1 MMKTKFMKKIV
12 AISLVSV
19 GILTLVAC
27 SSASSDKSSSE
38 SVKVG
43 ILQYMEHESLTAARE
58 GFVAELEAN
67 GYKEGEKLVLDYQN
81 AQGDQANL
89 QTISEQL
96 IDGND
101 IVLAIATPAAQ
112 SLATVSTETPI
123 LFTAVTDPLSADLVE
138 SIEKPGGLLTGTS
151 DQAPIDKQVELL
163 GQAVPDAKTV
173 GILYTTSE
181 RNSEVQVEQAKELFE
196 KAGYKVVVKGITS
209 TNEVQD
215 ATTSLMKDVDAI
227 FVPTDNTIASTMTLI
242 GELSVEHQIPV
253 IGGSTDMVDEGGL
266 LTYGLGVHQLLP
278 VPRPDLVVYGT
289 TLIGIILIFMGCDIF
304 SKPTKEMQLLEND
317 ERNIAITNASLANA
331 YKVTLTLLVLVL
343 FALVFMGYM
352 SKVVFFSI
360 AGVIAIGQITWV
372 ITARYLDKNTS

>member
-1 MMKTKFMKKIV
+1 MYYRLVKKLATISV
-12 AISLVSV
+12 ASMGL
-19 GILTLVAC
+19 LTLAAC
-27 SSASSDKSSSE
+27 SSSSEQASSDV
-38 SVKVG
+38 VKVG
-43 ILQYMEHESLTAARE
+43 VLQYMEHESLTAARE

-101 IVLAIATPAAQ
+101 IVLAIATPSAQ

-123 LFTAVTDPLSADLVE
+123 VFTAVTDPLSADLVE

-181 RNSEVQVEQAKELFE
+181 RNSEVQVEQAKELLE

-209 TNEVQD
+209 SNEVQD
-215 ATTSLMKDVDAI
+215 ATTSLMKDVDALFI
-227 FVPTDNTIASTMTLI
+227 PTDNTVASTMTMI
-242 GELSVEHQIPV
+242 GELSVEHKVPV

-266 LTYGLGVHQLLP
+266 LTYGTNYEALGRQTAKMAIKIIEGANVSETAVEYPETVSLHVNEEMAQKL
-278 VPRPDLVVYGT
+278 
-289 TLIGIILIFMGCDIF
+289 GIDT
-304 SKPTKEMQLLEND
+304 SK
-317 ERNIAITNASLANA
+317 
-331 YKVTLTLLVLVL
+331 LTV
-343 FALVFMGYM
+343 
-352 SKVVFFSI
+352 SE
-360 AGVIAIGQITWV
+360 
-372 ITARYLDKNTS
+372 

>member
-1 MMKTKFMKKIV
+1 MYYKLVKKLATISV
-12 AISLVSV
+12 ASMGL
-19 GILTLVAC
+19 LTLAAC
-27 SSASSDKSSSE
+27 SSSSE
-38 SVKVG
+38 QASPDVVKVG
-43 ILQYMEHESLTAARE
+43 VLQYMEHESLTAARE

-101 IVLAIATPAAQ
+101 IVLAIATPSAQ

-123 LFTAVTDPLSADLVE
+123 VFTAVTDPLSADLVE

-173 GILYTTSE
+173 GILYTTGE
-181 RNSEVQVEQAKELFE
+181 RNSEVQVEQAKELLE

-215 ATTSLMKDVDAI
+215 ATTSLMKDVDALFI
-227 FVPTDNTIASTMTLI
+227 PTDNTVASTMTMI
-242 GELSVEHQIPV
+242 GELSVEHKVPV

-266 LTYGLGVHQLLP
+266 LTYGTNYEALGRQTAKMAIKIIEGANVSETAVEYPETVSLHVNEEMAQKL
-278 VPRPDLVVYGT
+278 
-289 TLIGIILIFMGCDIF
+289 GIDT
-304 SKPTKEMQLLEND
+304 SK
-317 ERNIAITNASLANA
+317 LA
-331 YKVTLTLLVLVL
+331 V
-343 FALVFMGYM
+343 
-352 SKVVFFSI
+352 SE
-360 AGVIAIGQITWV
+360 
-372 ITARYLDKNTS
+372 

>member
-1 MMKTKFMKKIV
+1 MYYKLVKKMATISV
-12 AISLVSV
+12 ASMGL
-19 GILTLVAC
+19 LTLAAC
-27 SSASSDKSSSE
+27 SSSSEQASSDV
-38 SVKVG
+38 VKVG
-43 ILQYMEHESLTAARE
+43 VLQYMEHESLTAARE

-96 IDGND
+96 IAGND
-101 IVLAIATPAAQ
+101 IVLAIATPSAQ

-123 LFTAVTDPLSADLVE
+123 VFTAVTDPLSADLVE

-181 RNSEVQVEQAKELFE
+181 RNSEVQVEQAKELLE

-209 TNEVQD
+209 SNEVQD
-215 ATTSLMKDVDAI
+215 ATTSLMKDVDALFI
-227 FVPTDNTIASTMTLI
+227 PTDNTVASTMTMI
-242 GELSVEHQIPV
+242 GELSVEHKVPV

-266 LTYGLGVHQLLP
+266 LTYGTNYEALGRQTAKMAIKIIEGANVSETAVEYPETVSLHVNEEMAQKL
-278 VPRPDLVVYGT
+278 
-289 TLIGIILIFMGCDIF
+289 GIDT
-304 SKPTKEMQLLEND
+304 SK
-317 ERNIAITNASLANA
+317 LA
-331 YKVTLTLLVLVL
+331 V
-343 FALVFMGYM
+343 
-352 SKVVFFSI
+352 SE
-360 AGVIAIGQITWV
+360 
-372 ITARYLDKNTS
+372 

>member
-1 MMKTKFMKKIV
+1 MYYKLVKKLATISV
-12 AISLVSV
+12 ASMGL
-19 GILTLVAC
+19 LTLAAC
-27 SSASSDKSSSE
+27 SSSSEQASSDM
-38 SVKVG
+38 VKVG
-43 ILQYMEHESLTAARE
+43 VLQYMEHESLTAARE

-101 IVLAIATPAAQ
+101 IVLAIATPSAQ

-123 LFTAVTDPLSADLVE
+123 VFTAVTDPLSADLVE

-181 RNSEVQVEQAKELFE
+181 RNSEVQVEQAKELLE

-209 TNEVQD
+209 SNEVQD
-215 ATTSLMKDVDAI
+215 ATTSLMKDVDALFI
-227 FVPTDNTIASTMTLI
+227 PTDNTVASTMTMI
-242 GELSVEHQIPV
+242 GELSVEHKVPV

-266 LTYGLGVHQLLP
+266 LTYGTNYEALGRQTAKMAIKIIEGANVSETAVEYPETVSLHVNEEMAQKL
-278 VPRPDLVVYGT
+278 
-289 TLIGIILIFMGCDIF
+289 GIDT
-304 SKPTKEMQLLEND
+304 SK
-317 ERNIAITNASLANA
+317 LA
-331 YKVTLTLLVLVL
+331 V
-343 FALVFMGYM
+343 
-352 SKVVFFSI
+352 SE
-360 AGVIAIGQITWV
+360 
-372 ITARYLDKNTS
+372 

>member
-1 MMKTKFMKKIV
+1 MYYKLVKKLATISV
-12 AISLVSV
+12 ASMGL
-19 GILTLVAC
+19 LTLAAC
-27 SSASSDKSSSE
+27 SSSSEQASSDV
-38 SVKVG
+38 VKVG
-43 ILQYMEHESLTAARE
+43 VLQYMEHESLTAARE

-101 IVLAIATPAAQ
+101 IVLAIATPSAQ

-123 LFTAVTDPLSADLVE
+123 VFTAVTDPLSADLVE

-151 DQAPIDKQVELL
+151 DQAPIDKQIELL

-181 RNSEVQVEQAKELFE
+181 RNSEVQVEQAKDLLE

-215 ATTSLMKDVDAI
+215 ATTSLMKDVDALFI
-227 FVPTDNTIASTMTLI
+227 PTDNTVASTMTMI
-242 GELSVEHQIPV
+242 GELSVEHKVPV

-266 LTYGLGVHQLLP
+266 LTYGTNYEALGRQTAKMAIKIIEGANVSETAVEYPETVSLHVNEEMAQKL
-278 VPRPDLVVYGT
+278 
-289 TLIGIILIFMGCDIF
+289 GIDT
-304 SKPTKEMQLLEND
+304 SK
-317 ERNIAITNASLANA
+317 LA
-331 YKVTLTLLVLVL
+331 V
-343 FALVFMGYM
+343 
-352 SKVVFFSI
+352 SE
-360 AGVIAIGQITWV
+360 
-372 ITARYLDKNTS
+372 

>member
-1 MMKTKFMKKIV
+1 MYYKLVKKLATISV
-12 AISLVSV
+12 ASMGL
-19 GILTLVAC
+19 LTLAAC
-27 SSASSDKSSSE
+27 SSSSEQASSDV
-38 SVKVG
+38 VKVG
-43 ILQYMEHESLTAARE
+43 VLQYMEHESLTAARE

-101 IVLAIATPAAQ
+101 IVLAIATPSAQ

-123 LFTAVTDPLSADLVE
+123 VFTAVTDPLSADLVE

-181 RNSEVQVEQAKELFE
+181 RNSEVQVEQAKELLE

-209 TNEVQD
+209 SNEVQD
-215 ATTSLMKDVDAI
+215 ATTSLMKDVDALFI
-227 FVPTDNTIASTMTLI
+227 PTDNTVASTMTMI
-242 GELSVEHQIPV
+242 GELSVEHKVPV

-266 LTYGLGVHQLLP
+266 LTYGTNYEALGRQTAKMAIKIIKGAKVSETAVEYPETVSLHVNEEMAQKL
-278 VPRPDLVVYGT
+278 
-289 TLIGIILIFMGCDIF
+289 GIDT
-304 SKPTKEMQLLEND
+304 SK
-317 ERNIAITNASLANA
+317 LA
-331 YKVTLTLLVLVL
+331 V
-343 FALVFMGYM
+343 
-352 SKVVFFSI
+352 SE
-360 AGVIAIGQITWV
+360 
-372 ITARYLDKNTS
+372 

>member
-1 MMKTKFMKKIV
+1 MYYKLVKKLATISV
-12 AISLVSV
+12 ASMGL
-19 GILTLVAC
+19 LTLAAC
-27 SSASSDKSSSE
+27 SSSSEQASSAV
-38 SVKVG
+38 VKVG
-43 ILQYMEHESLTAARE
+43 VLQYMEHESLTAARE

-101 IVLAIATPAAQ
+101 IVLAIATPSAQ

-123 LFTAVTDPLSADLVE
+123 VFTAVTDPLSADLVE

-181 RNSEVQVEQAKELFE
+181 RNSEVQVEQAKELLE

-209 TNEVQD
+209 SNEVQD
-215 ATTSLMKDVDAI
+215 ATTSLMKDVDALFI
-227 FVPTDNTIASTMTLI
+227 PTDNTVASTMTMI
-242 GELSVEHQIPV
+242 GELSVEHKVPV

-266 LTYGLGVHQLLP
+266 LTYGTNYEALGRQTAKMAIKIIEGANVSETAVEYPETVSLHVNEEMAQKL
-278 VPRPDLVVYGT
+278 
-289 TLIGIILIFMGCDIF
+289 GIDT
-304 SKPTKEMQLLEND
+304 SK
-317 ERNIAITNASLANA
+317 LA
-331 YKVTLTLLVLVL
+331 V
-343 FALVFMGYM
+343 
-352 SKVVFFSI
+352 SE
-360 AGVIAIGQITWV
+360 
-372 ITARYLDKNTS
+372 

>member
-1 MMKTKFMKKIV
+1 MYNKLVKKLATV
-12 AISLVSV
+12 SLASISA
-19 GILTLVAC
+19 LTLAAC
-27 SSASSDKSSSE
+27 SSSSDQASTE
-38 SVKVG
+38 TVKVG
-43 ILQYMEHESLTAARE
+43 VLQYMEHESLTAARE

-96 IDGND
+96 IGGND
-101 IVLAIATPAAQ
+101 IVLAIATPSAQ

-123 LFTAVTDPLSADLVE
+123 VFTAVTDPLSADLVE

-181 RNSEVQVEQAKELFE
+181 RNSEVQVEQAKELLE

-215 ATTSLMKDVDAI
+215 ATTSLMKDVDALFI
-227 FVPTDNTIASTMTLI
+227 PTDNTVASTMTMI
-242 GELSVEHQIPV
+242 GELSVEQKVPV

-266 LTYGLGVHQLLP
+266 LTYGTNYEALGRQTAKMAIKIIEGADVSETAVEYPETVSLHVNEEMAQKL
-278 VPRPDLVVYGT
+278 
-289 TLIGIILIFMGCDIF
+289 GID
-304 SKPTKEMQLLEND
+304 T
-317 ERNIAITNASLANA
+317 ANLS
-331 YKVTLTLLVLVL
+331 V
-343 FALVFMGYM
+343 
-352 SKVVFFSI
+352 SE
-360 AGVIAIGQITWV
+360 
-372 ITARYLDKNTS
+372 

>member
-1 MMKTKFMKKIV
+1 MYYKLVKKLATISV
-12 AISLVSV
+12 ASMGL
-19 GILTLVAC
+19 LTLAAC
-27 SSASSDKSSSE
+27 SSSSEQASSDV
-38 SVKVG
+38 VKVG
-43 ILQYMEHESLTAARE
+43 VLQYMEHESLTAARE

-67 GYKEGEKLVLDYQN
+67 GYKEGEKLVLDHQN

-101 IVLAIATPAAQ
+101 IVLAIATPSAQ

-123 LFTAVTDPLSADLVE
+123 VFTAVTDPLSADLVE

-181 RNSEVQVEQAKELFE
+181 RNSEVQVEQAKELLE

-209 TNEVQD
+209 SNEVQD
-215 ATTSLMKDVDAI
+215 AATSLMKDVDALFI
-227 FVPTDNTIASTMTLI
+227 PTDNTVASTMTMI
-242 GELSVEHQIPV
+242 GELSVEHKVPV

-266 LTYGLGVHQLLP
+266 LTYGTNYEALGRQTAKMAIKIIEGANVSETAVEYPETVSLHVNEEMAQKL
-278 VPRPDLVVYGT
+278 
-289 TLIGIILIFMGCDIF
+289 GIDT
-304 SKPTKEMQLLEND
+304 SK
-317 ERNIAITNASLANA
+317 LA
-331 YKVTLTLLVLVL
+331 V
-343 FALVFMGYM
+343 
-352 SKVVFFSI
+352 SE
-360 AGVIAIGQITWV
+360 
-372 ITARYLDKNTS
+372 

>member
-1 MMKTKFMKKIV
+1 MYYKLVKKLATISV
-12 AISLVSV
+12 ASMGL
-19 GILTLVAC
+19 LTLAAC
-27 SSASSDKSSSE
+27 SSASEQASSDV
-38 SVKVG
+38 VKVG
-43 ILQYMEHESLTAARE
+43 VLQYMEHESLTAARE

-101 IVLAIATPAAQ
+101 IVLAIATPSAQ

-123 LFTAVTDPLSADLVE
+123 VFTAVTDPLSAGLVE

-181 RNSEVQVEQAKELFE
+181 RNSEVQVEQAKELLE

-209 TNEVQD
+209 SNEVQD
-215 ATTSLMKDVDAI
+215 ATTSLMKDVDALFI
-227 FVPTDNTIASTMTLI
+227 PTDNTVASTMTMI
-242 GELSVEHQIPV
+242 GELSVEHKVPV

-266 LTYGLGVHQLLP
+266 LTYGTNYEALSRQTAKMAIKIIEGANVSETAVEYPETVSLHVNEEMAQKLGI
-278 VPRPDLVVYGT
+278 DT
-289 TLIGIILIFMGCDIF
+289 
-304 SKPTKEMQLLEND
+304 SK
-317 ERNIAITNASLANA
+317 
-331 YKVTLTLLVLVL
+331 LTV
-343 FALVFMGYM
+343 
-352 SKVVFFSI
+352 SE
-360 AGVIAIGQITWV
+360 
-372 ITARYLDKNTS
+372 

>member
-1 MMKTKFMKKIV
+1 MYYKLVKKLATISV
-12 AISLVSV
+12 ASMGL
-19 GILTLVAC
+19 LTLAAC
-27 SSASSDKSSSE
+27 SSSSEQASSDV
-38 SVKVG
+38 VKVG
-43 ILQYMEHESLTAARE
+43 VLQYMEHESLTAARK

-67 GYKEGEKLVLDYQN
+67 GYKEGEELVLDYQN

-101 IVLAIATPAAQ
+101 IVLAIATPSAQ

-123 LFTAVTDPLSADLVE
+123 AFTAVTDPLSADLVE

-181 RNSEVQVEQAKELFE
+181 RNSEVQVEQAKELLE

-209 TNEVQD
+209 SNEVQD
-215 ATTSLMKDVDAI
+215 ATTSLMKDVDALFI
-227 FVPTDNTIASTMTLI
+227 PTDNTVASTMTMI
-242 GELSVEHQIPV
+242 GELSVEHKVPV

-266 LTYGLGVHQLLP
+266 LTYGTNYEALGRQTAKMAIKIIEGANVSETAVEYPETVSLHVNEEMAQKL
-278 VPRPDLVVYGT
+278 
-289 TLIGIILIFMGCDIF
+289 GIDT
-304 SKPTKEMQLLEND
+304 SK
-317 ERNIAITNASLANA
+317 LA
-331 YKVTLTLLVLVL
+331 V
-343 FALVFMGYM
+343 
-352 SKVVFFSI
+352 SE
-360 AGVIAIGQITWV
+360 
-372 ITARYLDKNTS
+372 

>member
-1 MMKTKFMKKIV
+1 MYYKLVKKLATISV
-12 AISLVSV
+12 ASMGL
-19 GILTLVAC
+19 LTLAAC
-27 SSASSDKSSSE
+27 SSSSEQASSD
-38 SVKVG
+38 VIKVG
-43 ILQYMEHESLTAARE
+43 VLQYMEHESLTAARE

-101 IVLAIATPAAQ
+101 IVLAIATPSAQ

-123 LFTAVTDPLSADLVE
+123 VFTAVTDPLSADLVE

-181 RNSEVQVEQAKELFE
+181 RNSEVQVEQARELLE

-215 ATTSLMKDVDAI
+215 ATTSLMKDVDALFI
-227 FVPTDNTIASTMTLI
+227 PTDNTVASTMTMI
-242 GELSVEHQIPV
+242 GELSVEHKVPV

-266 LTYGLGVHQLLP
+266 LTYGTNYEALGRQTAKMAIKIIEGANVSETAVEYPETVSLHVNEEMAQKL
-278 VPRPDLVVYGT
+278 
-289 TLIGIILIFMGCDIF
+289 GIDT
-304 SKPTKEMQLLEND
+304 SK
-317 ERNIAITNASLANA
+317 LA
-331 YKVTLTLLVLVL
+331 V
-343 FALVFMGYM
+343 
-352 SKVVFFSI
+352 SE
-360 AGVIAIGQITWV
+360 
-372 ITARYLDKNTS
+372 

>member
-1 MMKTKFMKKIV
+1 MYYKLVKKLATISV
-12 AISLVSV
+12 ASMGL
-19 GILTLVAC
+19 LTLAAC
-27 SSASSDKSSSE
+27 SSSSEQASSDV
-38 SVKVG
+38 VKVG
-43 ILQYMEHESLTAARE
+43 VLQYMEHESLTAARE

-67 GYKEGEKLVLDYQN
+67 GYKEGEELVLDYQN

-101 IVLAIATPAAQ
+101 IVLAIATPSAQ

-123 LFTAVTDPLSADLVE
+123 VFTAVTDPLSADLVE

-181 RNSEVQVEQAKELFE
+181 RNSEVQVEQAKELLE

-209 TNEVQD
+209 SNEVQD
-215 ATTSLMKDVDAI
+215 AATSLMKDVDALFI
-227 FVPTDNTIASTMTLI
+227 PTDNTVASTMTMI
-242 GELSVEHQIPV
+242 GELSVEHKVPV

-266 LTYGLGVHQLLP
+266 LTYGTNYEALGRQTAKMAIKIIEGANVSETAVEYPETVSLHVNEEMAQKL
-278 VPRPDLVVYGT
+278 
-289 TLIGIILIFMGCDIF
+289 GIDT
-304 SKPTKEMQLLEND
+304 SK
-317 ERNIAITNASLANA
+317 LA
-331 YKVTLTLLVLVL
+331 V
-343 FALVFMGYM
+343 
-352 SKVVFFSI
+352 SE
-360 AGVIAIGQITWV
+360 
-372 ITARYLDKNTS
+372 

>member
-1 MMKTKFMKKIV
+1 MYYKLVKKLATISV
-12 AISLVSV
+12 ASMGL
-19 GILTLVAC
+19 LTLAAC
-27 SSASSDKSSSE
+27 SSSSEQASSDV
-38 SVKVG
+38 VKVG
-43 ILQYMEHESLTAARE
+43 VLQYMEHESLTAARE

-101 IVLAIATPAAQ
+101 IVLAIATPSAQ

-123 LFTAVTDPLSADLVE
+123 VFTAVTDPLSADLVE

-181 RNSEVQVEQAKELFE
+181 RNSEVQVEQAKELLE

-209 TNEVQD
+209 SNEVQ
-215 ATTSLMKDVDAI
+215 MR
-227 FVPTDNTIASTMTLI
+227 
-242 GELSVEHQIPV
+242 
-253 IGGSTDMVDEGGL
+253 
-266 LTYGLGVHQLLP
+266 QL
-278 VPRPDLVVYGT
+278 
-289 TLIGIILIFMGCDIF
+289 
-304 SKPTKEMQLLEND
+304 
-317 ERNIAITNASLANA
+317 A
-331 YKVTLTLLVLVL
+331 
-343 FALVFMGYM
+343 
-352 SKVVFFSI
+352 
-360 AGVIAIGQITWV
+360 
-372 ITARYLDKNTS
+372 

>member
-1 MMKTKFMKKIV
+1 MYYKLVKKLATISV
-12 AISLVSV
+12 ASMGL
-19 GILTLVAC
+19 LTLAAC
-27 SSASSDKSSSE
+27 SSSSEQASSDV
-38 SVKVG
+38 VKVG
-43 ILQYMEHESLTAARE
+43 VLQYMEHESLTAARE

-67 GYKEGEKLVLDYQN
+67 GYQEGEKLVLDYQN

-101 IVLAIATPAAQ
+101 IVLAIATPSAQ

-123 LFTAVTDPLSADLVE
+123 VFTAVTDPLSADLVE

-181 RNSEVQVEQAKELFE
+181 RNSEVQVEQAKELLE

-209 TNEVQD
+209 SNEVQD
-215 ATTSLMKDVDAI
+215 ATTSLMKDVDALFI
-227 FVPTDNTIASTMTLI
+227 PTDNTVASTMTMI
-242 GELSVEHQIPV
+242 GELSVEHKVPV

-266 LTYGLGVHQLLP
+266 LTYGTNYEALGRQTAKMAIKIIEGANVSETAVEYPETVSLHVNEEMAQKL
-278 VPRPDLVVYGT
+278 
-289 TLIGIILIFMGCDIF
+289 GIDT
-304 SKPTKEMQLLEND
+304 SK
-317 ERNIAITNASLANA
+317 LA
-331 YKVTLTLLVLVL
+331 V
-343 FALVFMGYM
+343 
-352 SKVVFFSI
+352 SE
-360 AGVIAIGQITWV
+360 
-372 ITARYLDKNTS
+372 

>member
-1 MMKTKFMKKIV
+1 MYYKLVKKLATISV
-12 AISLVSV
+12 ASMGL
-19 GILTLVAC
+19 LTLAAC
-27 SSASSDKSSSE
+27 SSSSEQASSDV
-38 SVKVG
+38 VKVG
-43 ILQYMEHESLTAARE
+43 VLQYMEHESLTAARE

-101 IVLAIATPAAQ
+101 IVLAIATPSAQ

-123 LFTAVTDPLSADLVE
+123 VFTAVTDPLSADLVE

-151 DQAPIDKQVELL
+151 DQASIDKQVELL

-181 RNSEVQVEQAKELFE
+181 RNSEVQVEQAKELLE

-215 ATTSLMKDVDAI
+215 ATTSLMKDVDALFI
-227 FVPTDNTIASTMTLI
+227 PTDNTVASTMTMI
-242 GELSVEHQIPV
+242 GELSVEHKVPV

-266 LTYGLGVHQLLP
+266 LTYGTNYEALGRQTAKMAIKIIEGANVSETAVEYPETVSLHVNEEMAQKL
-278 VPRPDLVVYGT
+278 
-289 TLIGIILIFMGCDIF
+289 GIDT
-304 SKPTKEMQLLEND
+304 SK
-317 ERNIAITNASLANA
+317 LA
-331 YKVTLTLLVLVL
+331 V
-343 FALVFMGYM
+343 
-352 SKVVFFSI
+352 SE
-360 AGVIAIGQITWV
+360 
-372 ITARYLDKNTS
+372 

>member
-1 MMKTKFMKKIV
+1 MYYKLVKKLATISV
-12 AISLVSV
+12 ASMGL
-19 GILTLVAC
+19 LTLVAC
-27 SSASSDKSSSE
+27 SSSSEQASSDV
-38 SVKVG
+38 VKVG
-43 ILQYMEHESLTAARE
+43 VLQYMEHESLTAARE
-58 GFVAELEAN
+58 GFVAELEEN

-101 IVLAIATPAAQ
+101 IVLAIATPSAQ

-123 LFTAVTDPLSADLVE
+123 VFTAVTDPLSADLVE

-181 RNSEVQVEQAKELFE
+181 RNSEVQVEQAKELLE

-209 TNEVQD
+209 SNEVQD
-215 ATTSLMKDVDAI
+215 AATSLMKDVDALFI
-227 FVPTDNTIASTMTLI
+227 PTDNTVASTMTMI
-242 GELSVEHQIPV
+242 GELSVEHKVPV

-266 LTYGLGVHQLLP
+266 LTYGTNYVALGRQTAKMAIKIIEGANVSETAVEYPETVSLHVNEEMAQKL
-278 VPRPDLVVYGT
+278 
-289 TLIGIILIFMGCDIF
+289 GIDT
-304 SKPTKEMQLLEND
+304 SK
-317 ERNIAITNASLANA
+317 LA
-331 YKVTLTLLVLVL
+331 V
-343 FALVFMGYM
+343 
-352 SKVVFFSI
+352 SE
-360 AGVIAIGQITWV
+360 
-372 ITARYLDKNTS
+372 

>member
-1 MMKTKFMKKIV
+1 MYYKLVKKMATISV
-12 AISLVSV
+12 ASMGL
-19 GILTLVAC
+19 LTLAAC
-27 SSASSDKSSSE
+27 SSSSEQASSDV
-38 SVKVG
+38 VKVG
-43 ILQYMEHESLTAARE
+43 VLQYMEHESLTAARE

-101 IVLAIATPAAQ
+101 IVLAIATPSAQ

-123 LFTAVTDPLSADLVE
+123 VFTAVTDPLSADLVE

-163 GQAVPDAKTV
+163 GQAVPNAKTV

-181 RNSEVQVEQAKELFE
+181 RNSEVQVEQAKELLE

-209 TNEVQD
+209 SNEVQD
-215 ATTSLMKDVDAI
+215 ATTSLMKDVDALFI
-227 FVPTDNTIASTMTLI
+227 PTDNTVASTMTMI
-242 GELSVEHQIPV
+242 GELSVEHKVPV

-266 LTYGLGVHQLLP
+266 LTYGTNYEALGRQTAKMAIKIIEGANVSETAVEYPETVSLHVNEEMAQKL
-278 VPRPDLVVYGT
+278 
-289 TLIGIILIFMGCDIF
+289 GIDT
-304 SKPTKEMQLLEND
+304 SK
-317 ERNIAITNASLANA
+317 LA
-331 YKVTLTLLVLVL
+331 V
-343 FALVFMGYM
+343 
-352 SKVVFFSI
+352 SE
-360 AGVIAIGQITWV
+360 
-372 ITARYLDKNTS
+372 

>member
-1 MMKTKFMKKIV
+1 MYYKLVKKLATISV
-12 AISLVSV
+12 ASMGL
-19 GILTLVAC
+19 LTLAAC
-27 SSASSDKSSSE
+27 SSSSEQASSDV
-38 SVKVG
+38 VKVG
-43 ILQYMEHESLTAARE
+43 VLQYMEHESLTAARE
-58 GFVAELEAN
+58 GFVAELEEN

-101 IVLAIATPAAQ
+101 IVLAIATPSAQ

-123 LFTAVTDPLSADLVE
+123 VFTAVTDPLSADLVE

-181 RNSEVQVEQAKELFE
+181 RNSEVQVEQAKELLE

-215 ATTSLMKDVDAI
+215 ATTSLMKDVDALFI
-227 FVPTDNTIASTMTLI
+227 PTDNTVASTMTMI
-242 GELSVEHQIPV
+242 GELSVEHKVPV

-266 LTYGLGVHQLLP
+266 LTYGTNYEALGRQTAKMAIKIIEGANVSETAVEYPETVSLHVNEEMAQKL
-278 VPRPDLVVYGT
+278 
-289 TLIGIILIFMGCDIF
+289 GIDT
-304 SKPTKEMQLLEND
+304 SK
-317 ERNIAITNASLANA
+317 LA
-331 YKVTLTLLVLVL
+331 V
-343 FALVFMGYM
+343 
-352 SKVVFFSI
+352 SE
-360 AGVIAIGQITWV
+360 
-372 ITARYLDKNTS
+372 

>member
-1 MMKTKFMKKIV
+1 MYYKLVKKLATISV
-12 AISLVSV
+12 ASMGL
-19 GILTLVAC
+19 LTLAAC
-27 SSASSDKSSSE
+27 SSSSEQASSDV
-38 SVKVG
+38 VKVG
-43 ILQYMEHESLTAARE
+43 VLQYMEHESLTAACE

-101 IVLAIATPAAQ
+101 IVLAIATPSAQ

-123 LFTAVTDPLSADLVE
+123 VFTAVTDPLSADLVE

-181 RNSEVQVEQAKELFE
+181 RNSEVQVEQAKELLE

-209 TNEVQD
+209 SNEVQD
-215 ATTSLMKDVDAI
+215 AATSLMKDVDALFI
-227 FVPTDNTIASTMTLI
+227 PTDNTVASTMTMI
-242 GELSVEHQIPV
+242 GELSVEHKVPV

-266 LTYGLGVHQLLP
+266 LTYGTNYEALGRQTAKMAIKIIEGANVSETAVEYPETVSLHVNEEMAQKL
-278 VPRPDLVVYGT
+278 
-289 TLIGIILIFMGCDIF
+289 GIDT
-304 SKPTKEMQLLEND
+304 SK
-317 ERNIAITNASLANA
+317 LA
-331 YKVTLTLLVLVL
+331 V
-343 FALVFMGYM
+343 
-352 SKVVFFSI
+352 SE
-360 AGVIAIGQITWV
+360 
-372 ITARYLDKNTS
+372 

>member
-1 MMKTKFMKKIV
+1 MYYKLVKKLATISV
-12 AISLVSV
+12 ASMGL
-19 GILTLVAC
+19 LTLAAC
-27 SSASSDKSSSE
+27 SSLSEQASSDV
-38 SVKVG
+38 VKVG
-43 ILQYMEHESLTAARE
+43 VLQYMEHESLTAARE

-101 IVLAIATPAAQ
+101 IVLAIATPSAQ

-123 LFTAVTDPLSADLVE
+123 VFTAVTDPLSADLVE

-181 RNSEVQVEQAKELFE
+181 RNSEVQVEQAKELLE

-209 TNEVQD
+209 SNEVQD
-215 ATTSLMKDVDAI
+215 ATTSLMKDVDALFI
-227 FVPTDNTIASTMTLI
+227 PTDNTIASTMTMI
-242 GELSVEHQIPV
+242 GELSVEYKVPV

-266 LTYGLGVHQLLP
+266 LTYGTNYEALGRQTAKMAIKIIEGADVSETAVEYPETVSLHVNEDIAKQL
-278 VPRPDLVVYGT
+278 
-289 TLIGIILIFMGCDIF
+289 GIDT
-304 SKPTKEMQLLEND
+304 SKLSVSE
-317 ERNIAITNASLANA
+317 
-331 YKVTLTLLVLVL
+331 
-343 FALVFMGYM
+343 
-352 SKVVFFSI
+352 
-360 AGVIAIGQITWV
+360 
-372 ITARYLDKNTS
+372 

>member
-1 MMKTKFMKKIV
+1 MYYKLVKKLATISV
-12 AISLVSV
+12 ASMGL
-19 GILTLVAC
+19 LTLAAC
-27 SSASSDKSSSE
+27 SSSSEQASSD
-38 SVKVG
+38 VIKVG
-43 ILQYMEHESLTAARE
+43 VLQYMEHESLTAARE

-101 IVLAIATPAAQ
+101 IVLAIATPSAQ

-123 LFTAVTDPLSADLVE
+123 VFTAVTDPLSADLVE

-181 RNSEVQVEQAKELFE
+181 RNSEVQVEQAKKLLE
-196 KAGYKVVVKGITS
+196 KADYKVVVKGITS

-215 ATTSLMKDVDAI
+215 ATTSLMKDVDALFI
-227 FVPTDNTIASTMTLI
+227 PTDNTVASTMTMI
-242 GELSVEHQIPV
+242 GELSVEHKVPV

-266 LTYGLGVHQLLP
+266 LTYGTNYEALGRQTAKMAIKIIEGANVSETAVEYPETVSLHVNEEMAQKL
-278 VPRPDLVVYGT
+278 
-289 TLIGIILIFMGCDIF
+289 GIDT
-304 SKPTKEMQLLEND
+304 SK
-317 ERNIAITNASLANA
+317 LA
-331 YKVTLTLLVLVL
+331 V
-343 FALVFMGYM
+343 
-352 SKVVFFSI
+352 SE
-360 AGVIAIGQITWV
+360 
-372 ITARYLDKNTS
+372 

>member
-1 MMKTKFMKKIV
+1 MYNKLVKKLATV
-12 AISLVSV
+12 SLASISA
-19 GILTLVAC
+19 LTLAAC
-27 SSASSDKSSSE
+27 SSSSDQASTE
-38 SVKVG
+38 TVKVG
-43 ILQYMEHESLTAARE
+43 VLQYMEHESLTAARE

-96 IDGND
+96 IGGND
-101 IVLAIATPAAQ
+101 IVLAIATPSAQ

-123 LFTAVTDPLSADLVE
+123 VFTAVTDPLSADLVE

-181 RNSEVQVEQAKELFE
+181 RNSEVQVEQAKELLE

-215 ATTSLMKDVDAI
+215 ATTSLMKDVDALFI
-227 FVPTDNTIASTMTLI
+227 PTDNTVASTMTMI
-242 GELSVEHQIPV
+242 GELSVEHKVPV

-266 LTYGLGVHQLLP
+266 LTYGTNYEALGRQTAKMAIEIIEGADVSETAVEYPETVSLHVNEEMAQKL
-278 VPRPDLVVYGT
+278 
-289 TLIGIILIFMGCDIF
+289 GID
-304 SKPTKEMQLLEND
+304 T
-317 ERNIAITNASLANA
+317 ANLS
-331 YKVTLTLLVLVL
+331 V
-343 FALVFMGYM
+343 
-352 SKVVFFSI
+352 SE
-360 AGVIAIGQITWV
+360 
-372 ITARYLDKNTS
+372 

>member
-1 MMKTKFMKKIV
+1 MYYKLVKKLATISV
-12 AISLVSV
+12 ASMCL
-19 GILTLVAC
+19 LTLAAC
-27 SSASSDKSSSE
+27 SSSSEQASSDV
-38 SVKVG
+38 VKVG
-43 ILQYMEHESLTAARE
+43 VLQYMEHESLTAARE

-101 IVLAIATPAAQ
+101 IVLAIATPSAQ

-123 LFTAVTDPLSADLVE
+123 VFTAVTDPLSADLVE

-181 RNSEVQVEQAKELFE
+181 RNSEVQVVQAKELLE

-215 ATTSLMKDVDAI
+215 ATTSLMKDVDALFI
-227 FVPTDNTIASTMTLI
+227 PTDNTVASTMTMI
-242 GELSVEHQIPV
+242 GELSVEHKVPV

-266 LTYGLGVHQLLP
+266 LTYGTNYEALGRQTAKMAIKIIEGANVSETAVEYPETVSLHVNEEMAQKL
-278 VPRPDLVVYGT
+278 
-289 TLIGIILIFMGCDIF
+289 GIDT
-304 SKPTKEMQLLEND
+304 SK
-317 ERNIAITNASLANA
+317 LA
-331 YKVTLTLLVLVL
+331 V
-343 FALVFMGYM
+343 
-352 SKVVFFSI
+352 SE
-360 AGVIAIGQITWV
+360 
-372 ITARYLDKNTS
+372 

>member
-1 MMKTKFMKKIV
+1 MYYKLVKKLATISV
-12 AISLVSV
+12 ASIGL
-19 GILTLVAC
+19 LTLAAC
-27 SSASSDKSSSE
+27 SSSSEQASSDV
-38 SVKVG
+38 VKVG
-43 ILQYMEHESLTAARE
+43 VLQYMEHESLTAARE

-101 IVLAIATPAAQ
+101 IVLAIATPSAQ

-123 LFTAVTDPLSADLVE
+123 VFTAVTDPLSANLVE

-181 RNSEVQVEQAKELFE
+181 RNSEVQVEQAKELLE

-215 ATTSLMKDVDAI
+215 ATTSLMKDVDALFI
-227 FVPTDNTIASTMTLI
+227 PTDNTVASTMTMI
-242 GELSVEHQIPV
+242 GELSVEHKVPV

-266 LTYGLGVHQLLP
+266 LTYGTNYEALGRQTAKMAIKIIEGANVSETAVEYPETVSLHVNEEMAQKL
-278 VPRPDLVVYGT
+278 
-289 TLIGIILIFMGCDIF
+289 GIDT
-304 SKPTKEMQLLEND
+304 SK
-317 ERNIAITNASLANA
+317 LA
-331 YKVTLTLLVLVL
+331 V
-343 FALVFMGYM
+343 
-352 SKVVFFSI
+352 SE
-360 AGVIAIGQITWV
+360 
-372 ITARYLDKNTS
+372 

>member
-1 MMKTKFMKKIV
+1 MYYKLVKKLATISV
-12 AISLVSV
+12 ASMGL
-19 GILTLVAC
+19 LTLAAC
-27 SSASSDKSSSE
+27 YSSSEQASSD
-38 SVKVG
+38 VIKVG
-43 ILQYMEHESLTAARE
+43 VLQYMEHESLTAARE

-101 IVLAIATPAAQ
+101 IVLAIATPSAQ

-123 LFTAVTDPLSADLVE
+123 VFTAVTDPLSADLVE

-181 RNSEVQVEQAKELFE
+181 RNSEVQVEQAKELLE

-209 TNEVQD
+209 SNEVQD
-215 ATTSLMKDVDAI
+215 ATTSLMKDVDALFI
-227 FVPTDNTIASTMTLI
+227 PTDNTVASTMTMI
-242 GELSVEHQIPV
+242 GELSVEHKVPV

-266 LTYGLGVHQLLP
+266 LTYGTNYEALGRQTAKMAIKIIEGANVSETAVEYPETVSLHVNEEMAQKL
-278 VPRPDLVVYGT
+278 
-289 TLIGIILIFMGCDIF
+289 GIDT
-304 SKPTKEMQLLEND
+304 SK
-317 ERNIAITNASLANA
+317 LA
-331 YKVTLTLLVLVL
+331 V
-343 FALVFMGYM
+343 
-352 SKVVFFSI
+352 SE
-360 AGVIAIGQITWV
+360 
-372 ITARYLDKNTS
+372 

>member
-1 MMKTKFMKKIV
+1 MYYKLVKKLATISV
-12 AISLVSV
+12 ASMGL
-19 GILTLVAC
+19 LTLAAC
-27 SSASSDKSSSE
+27 SSSSEQASSD
-38 SVKVG
+38 VVNVG
-43 ILQYMEHESLTAARE
+43 VLQYMEHESLTAARE

-101 IVLAIATPAAQ
+101 IVLAIATPSAQ

-123 LFTAVTDPLSADLVE
+123 VFTAVTDPLSADLVE

-151 DQAPIDKQVELL
+151 DRAPIDKQVELL

-181 RNSEVQVEQAKELFE
+181 RNSEVQVEQAKELLE

-209 TNEVQD
+209 SNEVQD
-215 ATTSLMKDVDAI
+215 ATTSLMKDVDALFI
-227 FVPTDNTIASTMTLI
+227 PTDNTVASTMTMI
-242 GELSVEHQIPV
+242 GELSVEHKVPV

-266 LTYGLGVHQLLP
+266 LTYGTNYEALGRQTAKMAIKIIEGANVSETAVEYPETVSLHVNEEMAQKL
-278 VPRPDLVVYGT
+278 
-289 TLIGIILIFMGCDIF
+289 GIDT
-304 SKPTKEMQLLEND
+304 SK
-317 ERNIAITNASLANA
+317 LA
-331 YKVTLTLLVLVL
+331 V
-343 FALVFMGYM
+343 
-352 SKVVFFSI
+352 SE
-360 AGVIAIGQITWV
+360 
-372 ITARYLDKNTS
+372 

>member
-1 MMKTKFMKKIV
+1 MYYKLVKKLATISV
-12 AISLVSV
+12 ASMGL
-19 GILTLVAC
+19 LTLAAC
-27 SSASSDKSSSE
+27 SSSSEQASSDV
-38 SVKVG
+38 VKVG
-43 ILQYMEHESLTAARE
+43 VLQYMEHESLTAARE

-101 IVLAIATPAAQ
+101 IVLAIATPSAQ

-123 LFTAVTDPLSADLVE
+123 VFTAVTDPLSADLVE

-181 RNSEVQVEQAKELFE
+181 RNSEVQVEQAKDLLE

-209 TNEVQD
+209 SNEVQD
-215 ATTSLMKDVDAI
+215 ATTSLMKDVDALFI
-227 FVPTDNTIASTMTLI
+227 PTDNTVASTMTMI
-242 GELSVEHQIPV
+242 GELSVEHKVPV

-266 LTYGLGVHQLLP
+266 LTYGTNYEALGRQTAKMAIKIIEGANVSETAVEYPETVSLHVNEEMAQKL
-278 VPRPDLVVYGT
+278 
-289 TLIGIILIFMGCDIF
+289 GIDT
-304 SKPTKEMQLLEND
+304 SK
-317 ERNIAITNASLANA
+317 LA
-331 YKVTLTLLVLVL
+331 V
-343 FALVFMGYM
+343 
-352 SKVVFFSI
+352 SE
-360 AGVIAIGQITWV
+360 
-372 ITARYLDKNTS
+372 

>member
-1 MMKTKFMKKIV
+1 MYYKLVKKLATISV
-12 AISLVSV
+12 ASMGL
-19 GILTLVAC
+19 LTLAAC
-27 SSASSDKSSSE
+27 SSSSEQASSAV
-38 SVKVG
+38 VKVG
-43 ILQYMEHESLTAARE
+43 VLQYMEHESLTAARE

-101 IVLAIATPAAQ
+101 IVLAIATPSAQ

-123 LFTAVTDPLSADLVE
+123 VFTAVTDPLSADLVE

-181 RNSEVQVEQAKELFE
+181 RNSEVQVEQAKKLLE

-215 ATTSLMKDVDAI
+215 ATTSLMKDVDALFI
-227 FVPTDNTIASTMTLI
+227 PTDNTVASTMTMI
-242 GELSVEHQIPV
+242 GELSVEHKVPV

-266 LTYGLGVHQLLP
+266 LTYGTNYEALGRQTAKMAIKIIEGANVSETAVEYPETVSLHVNEEMAQKL
-278 VPRPDLVVYGT
+278 
-289 TLIGIILIFMGCDIF
+289 GIDT
-304 SKPTKEMQLLEND
+304 SK
-317 ERNIAITNASLANA
+317 LA
-331 YKVTLTLLVLVL
+331 V
-343 FALVFMGYM
+343 
-352 SKVVFFSI
+352 SE
-360 AGVIAIGQITWV
+360 
-372 ITARYLDKNTS
+372 